1 MKATSVRYV
10 SGYVLHII
18 FDDGVEG
25 EIDLH
30 DLVKKGVF
38 QSLQDP
44 ALFAGAYLTD
54 HSLAWSEELEIDI
67 YQIYHQISG
76 RPLKEIMSGMNAYTS
91 N

>member
-38 QSLQDP
+38 QSLQDT
-44 ALFAGAYLTD
+44 ALFA
-54 HSLAWSEELEIDI
+54 
-67 YQIYHQISG
+67 
-76 RPLKEIMSGMNAYTS
+76 
-91 N
+91 

>member
-25 EIDLH
+25 QIDLQ

-38 QSLQDP
+38 QPLQDL
-44 ALFAGAYLTD
+44 ALFSSAYLTD
-54 HSLAWSEELEIDI
+54 HSLAWSDELEIDI
-67 YQIYHQISG
+67 YHIYHQISG
-76 RPLKEIMSGMNAYTS
+76 RPLKEIMSRMNAYAS